1 MWHNDPDQTTCKY
14 RMACFFFVFSL
25 MFKGNAPGASSI
37 KLTISLALQTPP
49 SFLSSPAQI
58 APCIMI
64 SRRNIRVKVMQT
76 LYTLD
81 TLEQEIKP
89 GEPVKL
95 LQKHFDQSRE
105 LLIYLIQFLSEVLQY
120 AETDAHQRASKH
132 LPTAEDLNVNTKIA
146 GNELLWRIKE
156 DASFVAARD
165 AEKIVQRIDK
175 DLVRRTY
182 QQLVGTQQ
190 YQSYIAVPERIKDEE
205 KQIVHFVWEE
215 LMLTSET
222 FISHVEEQFMNWEDD
237 GDMVIQ
243 LFQLYL
249 AKPGSIDFRTIIS
262 ADKWVFAKGLL
273 QAVLEKGEH
282 LETYIHPRLK
292 NWDAERIAVLDMILM
307 KMGLAELLYF
317 ETIPPKVTLN
327 EYIDL
332 AKEYSTAQ
340 SGQFV
345 NGILD
350 NIHKE
355 LVQTGKL
362 NKTDYKKA

>member
-1 MWHNDPDQTTCKY
+1 
-14 RMACFFFVFSL
+14 
-25 MFKGNAPGASSI
+25 
-37 KLTISLALQTPP
+37 
-49 SFLSSPAQI
+49 
-58 APCIMI
+58 
-64 SRRNIRVKVMQT
+64 MQT

-81 TLEQEIKP
+81 TLETDVKP

-95 LQKHFDQSRE
+95 LQKHFDGSRA

-132 LPTAEDLNVNTKIA
+132 LPTPEDLNVNTKIA
-146 GNELLWRIKE
+146 GNELLWRIRE
-156 DASFVAARD
+156 DASFAAARD
-165 AEKIVQRIDK
+165 AEKTDKRIDK

-182 QQLVGTQQ
+182 QRMVETPQ
-190 YQSYIAVPERIKDEE
+190 YQAYIASPERKPEEE
-205 KQIVHFVWEE
+205 KSIAHFVWEE
-215 LMLTSET
+215 LMLPDEN
-222 FISHVEEQFMNWEDD
+222 FLGHIEERFMNWDDD

-249 AKPGSIDFRTIIS
+249 AKPASIDFRTIIS
-262 ADKWVFAKGLL
+262 PDKWLFAKGLL
-273 QAVLEKGEH
+273 QAVLEKKEH

-307 KMGLAELLYF
+307 KMGVAELLYF
-317 ETIPPKVTLN
+317 ETIPPKVTIN

-350 NIHKE
+350 NVHKD
-355 LVQTGKL
+355 LVQEGKL
-362 NKTDYKKA
+362 QKTEYKKA

>member
-1 MWHNDPDQTTCKY
+1 
-14 RMACFFFVFSL
+14 
-25 MFKGNAPGASSI
+25 
-37 KLTISLALQTPP
+37 
-49 SFLSSPAQI
+49 
-58 APCIMI
+58 
-64 SRRNIRVKVMQT
+64 MQT

-81 TLEQEIKP
+81 TLEKEVKP

-105 LLIYLIQFLSEVLQY
+105 LLIYLIEFLAQVLQY
-120 AETDAHQRASKH
+120 AEKDAHQRASKH
-132 LPTAEDLNVNTKIA
+132 LPSTEDLNVNTKIA

-156 DASFVAARD
+156 DASFTAARD
-165 AEKIVQRIDK
+165 TDKVDRRIDK

-182 QQLVGTQQ
+182 QQLVETPQ
-190 YQSYIAVPERIKDEE
+190 YAAYIAAPERKKDEE
-205 KQIVHFVWEE
+205 KSIAYFIWEE
-215 LMLTSET
+215 LMLPNEI
-222 FISHVEEQFMNWEDD
+222 FVSHIEEQFMNWDDD

-249 AKPGSIDFRTIIS
+249 AKPGSLDFRTIIA
-262 ADKWVFAKGLL
+262 ADKWQFAKGLL
-273 QAVLEKGEH
+273 ETVLQKKEH
-282 LETYIHPRLK
+282 LENYIHPRLK

-307 KMGLAELLYF
+307 KMGVSELLYF
-317 ETIPPKVTLN
+317 ETIPPKVTIN

-350 NIHKE
+350 AIHKE

-362 NKTDYKKA
+362 HKTEYRKA